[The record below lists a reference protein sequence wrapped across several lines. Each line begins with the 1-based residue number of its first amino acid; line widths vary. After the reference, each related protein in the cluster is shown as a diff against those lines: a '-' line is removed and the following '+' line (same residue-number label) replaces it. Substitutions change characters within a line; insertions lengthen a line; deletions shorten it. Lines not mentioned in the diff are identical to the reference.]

1 MTCSAHSM
9 PSVPPTTAALP
20 ELGVAAVEIGLAAE
34 LAGFVAA
41 EAAGQLA
48 RYPGFHEWTAPDF
61 RVEAGGPIEAGVDGE
76 ALVLES
82 PLGVPFSPRRATGP
96 HPDTRARLVPGRA
109 HPTIGLWTVRA
120 LNRVLAGRPPALGD
134 HLTAD
139 EASPSRTRR

>member
-82 PLGVPFSPRRATGP
+82 PLGVPFSPRRARVRIPT
-96 HPDTRARLVPGRA
+96 HAPGWSPAALAPPSVCGRS
-109 HPTIGLWTVRA
+109 VR
-120 LNRVLAGRPPALGD
+120 
-134 HLTAD
+134 
-139 EASPSRTRR
+139 